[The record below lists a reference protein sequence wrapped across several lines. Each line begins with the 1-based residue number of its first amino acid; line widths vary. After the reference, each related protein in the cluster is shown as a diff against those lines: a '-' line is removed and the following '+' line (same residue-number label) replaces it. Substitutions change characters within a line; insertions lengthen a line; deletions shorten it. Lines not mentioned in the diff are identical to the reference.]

1 MAPYSV
7 LVTGANRG
15 IGLGLVKEFLKNKDI
30 QHVMPLLVIRAV
42 ASHVAAKVEKIVGDR
57 GLALLLNNAGILLE
71 YRTNQEPKR
80 KDLIESFNVNVAS
93 AAVITQIF
101 LPLLRKAA
109 AQVPGNEFSMSRA
122 AIVNI
127 SSELGSISNNT
138 WGSAES
144 GLLAYSTSKSALNSL
159 MKTMSIDLEPDHI
172 LVVMFCPGW
181 VTTDLGGPDARF
193 TLDQSIKEL
202 VPSIYKLL
210 KEHHGGYFNRDL
222 SKIPF

>member
-30 QHVMPLLVIRAV
+30 QHVIATARDP
-42 ASHVAAKVEKIVGDR
+42 STAKKKKLIEVEKIVGDR
-57 GLALLLNNAGILLE
+57 GLTVLLNNAGILLE
-71 YRTNQEPKR
+71 YHTNQQPKR
-80 KDLIESFNVNVAS
+80 AVLIENFNVNVAS
-93 AAVITQIF
+93 VAVITQVF

-109 AQVPGNEFSMSRA
+109 AQVSGNDFSTSRA

-138 WGSAES
+138 WGSAER
-144 GLLAYSTSKSALNSL
+144 GLLAYSKSALNSL

-172 LVVMFCPGW
+172 LVVMFRPGW
-181 VTTDLGGPDARF
+181 VTTDLGGSEARF
-193 TLDQSIKEL
+193 TVCLFYYL
-202 VPSIYKLL
+202 VPCEPWSSVI
-210 KEHHGGYFNRDL
+210 H
-222 SKIPF
+222 

>member
-30 QHVMPLLVIRAV
+30 QHVIATARDP
-42 ASHVAAKVEKIVGDR
+42 STAKVEKIVGDR
-57 GLALLLNNAGILLE
+57 GLTVLLNNAGILLE
-71 YRTNQEPKR
+71 YHTNQQPKR
-80 KDLIESFNVNVAS
+80 AVLIENFNVNVAS
-93 AAVITQIF
+93 VAVITQVF

-109 AQVPGNEFSMSRA
+109 AQVSGNDFSTSRA

-138 WGSAES
+138 WGSAER
-144 GLLAYSTSKSALNSL
+144 GLLAYSKSALNSL

-172 LVVMFCPGW
+172 LVVMFRPGW
-181 VTTDLGGPDARF
+181 VTTDLGGSEARF
-193 TLDQSIKEL
+193 TLDQSIDEL
-202 VPSIYKLL
+202 VPSIYKLS

-222 SKIPF
+222 TKIPF